1 MQFWAGL
8 LFYCPLLVLL
18 LDLSGVCVTLCI
30 GSLVSSVSP
39 LGLVLHT
46 AKFMVARSC
55 ASFPV
60 VTFALLGLLQS
71 HGPAVLLGQFCCTVI
86 LVRER
91 GGQLCWDMILERKG
105 PGSLP
110 LSGVPDGCQLARVD
124 LELLGLEPGF
134 FRLIRLEG
142 QLVRRMKGF
151 LVG

>member
-1 MQFWAGL
+1 MFPLALVFCFVLALWFL
-8 LFYCPLLVLL
+8 LYHVRDSDADGKVDGGEVLCFFFG
-18 LDLSGVCVTLCI
+18 DDFGLSGPVH
-30 GSLVSSVSP
+30 
-39 LGLVLHT
+39 GL
-46 AKFMVARSC
+46 
-55 ASFPV
+55 
-60 VTFALLGLLQS
+60 
-71 HGPAVLLGQFCCTVI
+71 AVLLRQFCRTVI